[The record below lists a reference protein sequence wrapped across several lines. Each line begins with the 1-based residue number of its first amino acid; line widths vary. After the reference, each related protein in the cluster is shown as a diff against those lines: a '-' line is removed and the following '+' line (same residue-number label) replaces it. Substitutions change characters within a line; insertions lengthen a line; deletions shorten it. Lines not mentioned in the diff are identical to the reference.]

1 MAVPSF
7 ARRTTGIPVSDVA
20 SLRPMW
26 IRTTLVRLGLGLAL
40 ALAIALA
47 FVAARSLEPA
57 KASFLPKGT
66 SSVVVLDVSL
76 SVTDPV
82 YRRIHNTLKM
92 LGDGGQGMGVVA
104 FSDVAYEMLPPG
116 SPPEEVK
123 PMLRYFRGRPVQDP
137 QLGSDIVYPLNP
149 WGGGFSAGTK
159 ISGGLEL
166 AEKVLEQGKI
176 EKGSIV
182 LVSDLD
188 TAPSDESVLSSVVA
202 NIESKGIEL
211 RVVPL
216 LANDLDLAYFKR
228 IVGEENIVTP
238 PQLAA
243 QNRSRADSSLLGANP
258 SALALL
264 GGLVL
269 FLLAVNEWWGAR
281 VEVPRRTA

>member
-1 MAVPSF
+1 MAAPSL
-7 ARRTTGIPVSDVA
+7 ARNTTGIPVSDVA

-26 IRTTLVRLGLGLAL
+26 IRTTLVRIGLGLAL
-40 ALAIALA
+40 ALAMALA
-47 FVAARSLEPA
+47 FVAARSLEPT

-82 YRRIHNTLKM
+82 FRRIYNTLKM

-137 QLGSDIVYPLNP
+137 QLGTDVVYPLNP
-149 WGGGFSAGTK
+149 WAAGFSAGTK

-166 AEKVLEQGKI
+166 AEKVLGEEKI
-176 EKGSIV
+176 ENGSIV

-188 TAPSDESVLSSVVA
+188 TAPSDESVLSSIVA
-202 NIESKGIEL
+202 NIESKGIQL

-216 LANDLDLAYFKR
+216 LANDQDLAYFER
-228 IVGEENIVTP
+228 IVGKENIVTP
-238 PQLAA
+238 PELAA
-243 QNRSRADSSLLGANP
+243 QNRSRADSSLFGANP

-281 VEVPRRTA
+281 VEVPRRAA

>member
-1 MAVPSF
+1 MAAPSF
-7 ARRTTGIPVSDVA
+7 ARHTTGIPVSDVA

-40 ALAIALA
+40 VLALALA

-57 KASFLPKGT
+57 KASFLPNGT

-82 YRRIHNTLKM
+82 FRRIHNTLKM

-166 AEKVLEQGKI
+166 AEKVLDEEKI
-176 EKGSIV
+176 TNGSIV

-188 TAPSDESVLSSVVA
+188 TAPSDESVLSSIVA
-202 NIESKGIEL
+202 GIQSKGIEL

-216 LANDLDLAYFKR
+216 LANGQDLAYFKQ

-238 PQLAA
+238 PQLAS
-243 QNRSRADSSLLGANP
+243 QNRALADSSLFGANP

-269 FLLAVNEWWGAR
+269 FLLVVNEWWGAR
-281 VEVPRRTA
+281 VEVPRRAS

>member
-1 MAVPSF
+1 MAAPSF
-7 ARRTTGIPVSDVA
+7 ARRVTAIPVADVE

-26 IRTTLVRLGLGLAL
+26 IRTTLVRLAL
-40 ALAIALA
+40 ACLLILVLALA
-47 FVAARSLEPA
+47 FVSARTLEPA
-57 KASFLPKGT
+57 KASFLPQGT
-66 SSVVVLDVSL
+66 SAVVVLDVSL

-82 YRRIHNTLKM
+82 FRRIHNALKM
-92 LGDGGQGMGVVA
+92 MSEGGRGVGLVV

-116 SPPEEVK
+116 SPPEELK
-123 PMLRYFRGRPVQDP
+123 PMLRYFKARSVQDP
-137 QLGSDIVYPLNP
+137 DLLAYPLSP
-149 WGGGFSAGTK
+149 WSAGFSAGTK
-159 ISGGLEL
+159 ISAGLET
-166 AEKVLEQGKI
+166 ADDILEREKI

-188 TAPSDESVLSSVVA
+188 TASSDEPVLSQVVA

-216 LANDLDLAYFKR
+216 FAFDQDLTFFRR
-228 IVGEENIVTP
+228 IVGEENLITP

-243 QNRSRADSSLLGANP
+243 QNRRKAESTLFGANP
-258 SALALL
+258 SMLSLL

-281 VEVPRRTA
+281 VEVPRR